1 MGLRHISAAANHL
14 VDHSQSLCKLIN
26 ATHTYWHTHHLTVV
40 LMHVSY
46 SFLHVHLVSE
56 PIGSLFKERDVKSLI
71 QGVFFIA
78 FLHPQYSAPCHTIY
92 TCMHMLFQN
101 CSLDSTSTN
110 LSAGNNPFLFHLI
123 LFLVR
128 NHRLYRQGWYYGQNY
143 VSIM

>member
-14 VDHSQSLCKLIN
+14 VDHSQSLCKLIITPYVH

-46 SFLHVHLVSE
+46 SFLHVHLVPE

-71 QGVFFIA
+71 QGVFFYCIFA
-78 FLHPQYSAPCHTIY
+78 PPCTVHPVILYILACTCYSKTAVRLY
-92 TCMHMLFQN
+92 FYKL
-101 CSLDSTSTN
+101 N

-128 NHRLYRQGWYYGQNY
+128 NLQI
-143 VSIM
+143 V